1 MMKKICNLIICLAL
15 STVAYS
21 QNIVGQHQL
30 RADDQVEKQTVA
42 QGHGD
47 RHLTQN
53 WVIGPVPM
61 TRPPSHSISES
72 HYSLIRKP

>member
-42 QGHGD
+42 YTGSWALDPELSHWSCPHDPLGAK
-47 RHLTQN
+47 HL
-53 WVIGPVPM
+53 GPV
-61 TRPPSHSISES
+61 I
-72 HYSLIRKP
+72 LFRK